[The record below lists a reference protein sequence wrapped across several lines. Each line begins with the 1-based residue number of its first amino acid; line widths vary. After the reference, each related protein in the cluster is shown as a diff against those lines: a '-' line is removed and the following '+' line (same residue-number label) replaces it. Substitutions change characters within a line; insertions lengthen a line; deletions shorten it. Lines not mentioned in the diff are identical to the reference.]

1 MDVGILEI
9 PAELSALLRAAQ
21 GRQHGTKS
29 RVSEVAAPQVKANLS
44 LSLPP
49 DINNHPFSKYA
60 STHFQDGWAQSQD
73 SPLQRPL
80 TPLGREDW
88 QSALEIYKLILRF
101 VGEEDLHGWK
111 EVVLGNYIAQRGL
124 ASPQLRNEILS
135 QLAHQTWDNP
145 GDEREQRA
153 WLLLA
158 SCLGCFMPSAGLD
171 KPLLKYVSDHGLG
184 EYRSVCQHKILTG
197 LQHSPEAARVY
208 PATQLEWTANQRK
221 GKMVLEVH
229 NYNEEKITA
238 EVNSWTTGEQFAGWV
253 LNFRGLT
260 EVQKGWSVSMFT
272 GEDWKDLAGCDFV
285 MDLIGETEADS
296 HQYPTSHSD
305 YVFNP
310 VTNGHP
316 DSDMLFSDELE
327 DSIPAAPD
335 IQAPSLPP
343 VLNAAD
349 TAHWD
354 SQTYSSVYEGSAPQR
369 CPQAG
374 LDSYVDDL
382 FDTVLDHGEDEMERA
397 SMLSR
402 RMKGG
407 GGVGP
412 NQPGMFPFTGAPMMQ
427 GYPMGMQAA
436 AQMPSYPT
444 MPMMGGLMPGM
455 PNMPM
460 MQPMPSMM
468 TPMAPAPSLPAPDSR
483 QMAAQ
488 QQAFINQQALIMAQ
502 QMTLQAMSLAQ
513 QQQMKQQ
520 MKQQQDPSP
529 KPTPPVAP
537 KLKAQTSQ
545 QSSLQRTPEPE
556 PEVRAIV
563 HTAPEPEDRPIVH
576 TAPEPE
582 ERPIVHTAPEPEE
595 RPIVHRTPEPWTSTE
610 AENRDPEQLET
621 FRKKIEFFQ
630 RIGKGT
636 KESHVKKMALPK
648 KNQLPKPAPLR
659 REEREPTV
667 NERASKPPEEER
679 AESLA
684 TVPNG
689 ATLGAGQ
696 RIRDQSEEQ
705 GDKGSE
711 QCPEVPIPPSTQSKP
726 EPSREIHDII
736 KQYQSRPTP
745 APKPFDPVRVPA
757 KLFVKKNDPKEEAL
771 AILRMKSQAERSLV
785 PPPTKKTP
793 PPPLQKKVKD
803 LPKQELAPPPPPLP
817 PPVSKPS
824 TKGPRSI
831 SSSMQ
836 QKQQSLADF
845 FSPPPTTATP
855 PPLLITTPPPQAPPP
870 APPTTIAPSSVPKMA
885 ADDNIKTQLYMFSGN
900 VYFSYAD
907 MRSKLFLRKE
917 VFYPREKF
925 NQPYVLN
932 HLCEQIKRDTYSD
945 SCIRITREERRKMR
959 DLLADFH
966 VGTSISS
973 ALDNSVKK
981 RIVLAARDNW
991 ANYFSRL
998 FPVSGGNGCDSQIL
1012 GVSHRGIRLLRVVK
1026 ASGINPKHLK
1036 TLRSYSYADLLSV
1049 KQEKHILE
1057 FTLKSDQLLLYSTRA
1072 QQIKRMINLF
1082 LEELR
1087 KDSNHMIAL
1096 RSFVTDDK
1104 SLLTFH
1110 KGDII
1115 KLLHMQGLHPG
1126 WQFGSIGGRSGLF
1139 PAEYTQPTAPPDYYS
1154 AQLDRRE
1161 ERRKSV
1167 WTAPPKKQSPGS
1179 EVSGH
1184 TESSLLGSG
1193 EVSQYVMTEFAMKY
1207 FREAATKLG
1216 WKGVTEDGTSSVE
1229 LVQHTKV
1236 PVQESLIFY
1245 SDSELSEL
1253 AAQNFMNVM
1262 RFMGDQPAIK
1272 HKSECDYIVS
1282 ILQLGKEKED
1292 LRDEI
1297 YCQVIKQVTLNP
1309 QQESC
1314 IRGWR
1319 ILTLVTG
1326 FFHCSNNLLPYVTS
1340 FLQDILRDQGN
1351 SFKEVARLCEDN
1363 LRRSLI
1369 HGGRRHIPSKQ
1380 EMEAILHGKISKRVA
1395 IYLPGKVE
1403 HYSKICIFTVAQ
1415 ELVSD
1420 LCAEM
1425 GVVQLQEIKEFSIYA
1440 NRNQGQVMR
1449 PIRPDEYIFDF
1460 LLDDNTVTLWL
1471 KRMTWKEPLHFENE
1485 FYINVHYR
1493 QILSDYLEGKLL
1505 LPSDSAHPDQ
1515 QMAVL
1520 AALQHCAKGP
1530 GPEPTVKDLKQ
1541 YLPQSSVSRVNDQ
1554 VILGSTLMRLG
1565 TMQDLSPVEAMIHF
1579 LTTVLSFP
1587 LFGSNVFSVQKVSD
1601 RRIPSPCIVAINQE
1615 QVFIGDSHSQE
1626 LLSIPLM
1633 TVQSLRSLQ
1642 PKKGEKL
1649 PGVELNYGPP
1659 TAPKTIT
1666 FHLKQA
1672 KEMCHVIAVILEE
1685 LTYIPSSIST
1695 ISTGR
1700 PPLSTV
1706 GPRESRD
1713 SVVST
1718 PKSKA
1723 KMKPHAAREPNV
1735 FPPSIVGPRES
1746 RDSVVS
1752 TPKSKAKMK
1761 KAPASPRHAA
1771 KKPDKLQSEYI
1782 LPNADEAAMY
1792 SMY

>member
-21 GRQHGTKS
+21 GRQHGTES
-29 RVSEVAAPQVKANLS
+29 RVSEVAPPQVKAEFS

-49 DINNHPFSKYA
+49 DINSHPFSKYT
-60 STHFQDGWAQSQD
+60 STHLQDGWAQSQD

-80 TPLGREDW
+80 TPLGREDSW
-88 QSALEIYKLILRF
+88 SALEIYKLILRF
-101 VGEEDLHGWK
+101 VGDEDLHGWE

-135 QLAHQTWDNP
+135 QLAHQTWGNL
-145 GDEREQRA
+145 GDERGQRA

-197 LQHSPEAARVY
+197 LQHGPEAARVY

-229 NYNEEKITA
+229 NYNEEKLTA
-238 EVNSWTTGEQFAGWV
+238 EVSSWMTGEQFAGWV
-253 LNFRGLT
+253 LNFSRLA

-285 MDLIGETEADS
+285 MDLLGETEANS
-296 HQYPTSHSD
+296 RQYPTSHSD
-305 YVFNP
+305 YIFNP

-316 DSDMLFSDELE
+316 DSDDLE

-335 IQAPSLPP
+335 IQAPLLPP
-343 VLNAAD
+343 VLNSAD
-349 TAHWD
+349 TGHWD
-354 SQTYSSVYEGSAPQR
+354 SQTYSSVYQGSTPQR
-369 CPQAG
+369 RPQAG

-382 FDTVLDHGEDEMERA
+382 FDPVLGHGAEEMERA

-412 NQPGMFPFTGAPMMQ
+412 NQPGMFPFTGTPMMQ
-427 GYPMGMQAA
+427 GYPMGMQAVS
-436 AQMPSYPT
+436 QMPSYPT

-455 PNMPM
+455 PSMPM

-468 TPMAPAPSLPAPDSR
+468 MAAAPAPSLPVPDS
-483 QMAAQ
+483 QQLAAQ

-502 QMTLQAMSLAQ
+502 QMTLQAMSLSQ
-513 QQQMKQQ
+513 QQHLKQ
-520 MKQQQDPSP
+520 KQDPSP
-529 KPTPPVAP
+529 RPTPPDTP

-556 PEVRAIV
+556 PEARAIV
-563 HTAPEPEDRPIVH
+563 HRAPEPEARPIVH
-576 TAPEPE
+576 RAPEPKA
-582 ERPIVHTAPEPEE
+582 RAIVDRAPEPKARAIVNRVPDPEE
-595 RPIVHRTPEPWTSTE
+595 RPIVHRAPEPWGSVE
-610 AENRDPEQLET
+610 EENQDPEQLET

-630 RIGKGT
+630 KIGTQK
-636 KESHVKKMALPK
+636 SHVKKVALPK
-648 KNQLPKPAPLR
+648 KIQLPKPAPPS
-659 REEREPTV
+659 REERAPTV
-667 NERASKPPEEER
+667 NEKARKPPEEER
-679 AESLA
+679 AESPD
-684 TVPNG
+684 TVPNE
-689 ATLGAGQ
+689 
-696 RIRDQSEEQ
+696 DQSEEQ
-705 GDKGSE
+705 GDKGWE
-711 QCPEVPIPPSTQSKP
+711 QCPVPIPPSAESKP
-726 EPSREIHDII
+726 EPSRDIRNII
-736 KQYQSRPTP
+736 KQYQSRP
-745 APKPFDPVRVPA
+745 APDPKHFDPVRVPA
-757 KLFVKKNDPKEEAL
+757 KSFVKKNDPKEEAL
-771 AILRMKSQAERSLV
+771 AILRMKIQAPPTECSFL
-785 PPPTKKTP
+785 PPPPKKTP
-793 PPPLQKKVKD
+793 SPPLQKKVQA
-803 LPKQELAPPPPPLP
+803 LPKQEVAPPPPLP
-817 PPVSKPS
+817 PPVSNPS
-824 TKGPRSI
+824 TRGPRSI
-831 SSSMQ
+831 SSIMK
-836 QKQQSLADF
+836 QKQQSLADL
-845 FSPPPTTATP
+845 FSPPPTIATP
-855 PPLLITTPPPQAPPP
+855 PPLLITPPPPQTPPP
-870 APPTTIAPSSVPKMA
+870 APPITTAPSAVPKMA
-885 ADDNIKTQLYMFSGN
+885 ADDNIKTQLYKFSAS
-900 VYFSYAD
+900 VYFSYVD

-925 NQPYVLN
+925 NQPYILN
-932 HLCEQIKRDTYSD
+932 HLCEQIMRDTYSD

-973 ALDNSVKK
+973 VLDDSMKK

-1012 GVSHRGIRLLRVVK
+1012 GVSHRGIRLLKVVK

-1036 TLRSYSYADLLSV
+1036 ILRSYSYAELLSV

-1057 FTLKSDQLLLYSTRA
+1057 FTLKSDQLLLYTTRA

-1087 KDSNHMIAL
+1087 KESNHVIAL

-1104 SLLTFH
+1104 SLLTFR

-1115 KLLHMQGLHPG
+1115 KLLHMQGMHPG
-1126 WQFGSIGGRSGLF
+1126 WLFGSIGGRSGLF

-1154 AQLDRRE
+1154 THLDRRE
-1161 ERRKSV
+1161 ERRKSM
-1167 WTAPPKKQSPGS
+1167 WTAPPKKESPVGS
-1179 EVSGH
+1179 EVLGH
-1184 TESSLLGSG
+1184 TEPSLLGSG

-1207 FREAATKLG
+1207 FREAASKLG
-1216 WKGVTEDGTSSVE
+1216 WKDMTAEGQSSVE
-1229 LVQHTKV
+1229 MVQHTKV

-1245 SDSELSEL
+1245 SDTELSEL

-1272 HKSECDYIVS
+1272 HKSESDYIVS
-1282 ILQLGKEKED
+1282 ILRLGKEKED

-1314 IRGWR
+1314 MRGWR
-1319 ILTLVTG
+1319 ILTLIAG
-1326 FFHCSNNLLPYVTS
+1326 FFHCSNTLLPYVTC

-1351 SFKEVARLCEDN
+1351 SFQEMARSCEEN

-1380 EMEAILHGKISKRVA
+1380 EMEAILHGKCSKRIT

-1403 HYSKICIFTVAQ
+1403 HYGKISIFTVAL

-1425 GVVQLQEIKEFSIYA
+1425 GVLQPQEIKEFSVFA
-1440 NRNQGQVMR
+1440 NRNQGQVVR

-1471 KRMTWKEPLHFENE
+1471 KRVTWKAPLHFEND

-1493 QILSDYLEGKLL
+1493 QILSYYLEGKLL
-1505 LPSDSAHPDQ
+1505 LPSDSAQLDQ
-1515 QMAVL
+1515 QVAVL

-1530 GPEPTVKDLKQ
+1530 GPEPTLQELKQ
-1541 YLPQSSVSRVNDQ
+1541 YLPQSSISSVNAQ
-1554 VILGSTLMRLG
+1554 IILGSTLMRLG
-1565 TMQDLSPVEAMIHF
+1565 TMQDLSPAEAMIHF
-1579 LTTVLSFP
+1579 LTTVSSFP
-1587 LFGSNVFSVQKVSD
+1587 LFGSNVFPVQKVSD

-1615 QVFIGDSHSQE
+1615 QVFIGDSHSQQE

-1649 PGVELNYGPP
+1649 PGVEVTYGPP

-1672 KEMCHVIAVILEE
+1672 KEMCHVIVVILEE
-1685 LTYIPSSIST
+1685 LTYMPSSVST
-1695 ISTGR
+1695 TTGSR
-1700 PPLSTV
+1700 EPSMPPLSTV
-1706 GPRESRD
+1706 GSRESKD

-1718 PKSKA
+1718 TKSK
-1723 KMKPHAAREPNV
+1723 P
-1735 FPPSIVGPRES
+1735 
-1746 RDSVVS
+1746 
-1752 TPKSKAKMK
+1752 KMK
-1761 KAPASPRHAA
+1761 KAPAAPKHAS
-1771 KKPDKLQSEYI
+1771 KKPNKSHSKHI
-1782 LPNADEAAMY
+1782 LPNSDEAAMY